1 MKKDY
6 KKGWLRVGLCI
17 STVAFSSCSD
27 WTEPESL
34 ELTYTPTVSE
44 QNPQLYDDYLK
55 DLREYKSGEHNYMFV
70 SFDNKAEEPTKQAER
85 LIALPDSI
93 DFVSLN
99 HPELL
104 NEALQTEM
112 DKIREKGTRTLY
124 RINCTVVDELW
135 KNRIDEEGED
145 ADLLTEADFLAI
157 QTEYINKQLAFC
169 DSYHFDGLIFF
180 YPGQADIS
188 LSEAEKETYYARQT
202 ALFDMFATWK
212 ETHANKEFAYEGN
225 PHYLNEASL
234 ALLAQCRFVLLTT
247 EDCTDL
253 GAMNLAGSRAVE
265 ALNGLTGEENIRL
278 IMKVRLGDDK
288 QDKGYFNTVNS
299 EGKKMRA
306 AQTTASW
313 IRNDIDLSRK
323 GGLFIMDAQTDYY
336 GADHI
341 YSNVRESIEIMN
353 PSR

>member
-1 MKKDY
+1 
-6 KKGWLRVGLCI
+6 
-17 STVAFSSCSD
+17 
-27 WTEPESL
+27 
-34 ELTYTPTVSE
+34 
-44 QNPQLYDDYLK
+44 
-55 DLREYKSGEHNYMFV
+55 
-70 SFDNKAEEPTKQAER
+70 
-85 LIALPDSI
+85 
-93 DFVSLN
+93 
-99 HPELL
+99 
-104 NEALQTEM
+104 
-112 DKIREKGTRTLY
+112 
-124 RINCTVVDELW
+124 
-135 KNRIDEEGED
+135 
-145 ADLLTEADFLAI
+145 
-157 QTEYINKQLAFC
+157 
-169 DSYHFDGLIFF
+169 
-180 YPGQADIS
+180 
-188 LSEAEKETYYARQT
+188 
-202 ALFDMFATWK
+202 MFATWK

-278 IMKVRLGDDK
+278 IMKGRLGDDK

-306 AQTTASW
+306 AHTTASW